1 MLRRI
6 ARSMTLLALGVAV
19 VAPSGAAPTPA
30 VTPPKTQSSPPATPK
45 SKVSKT
51 SARNATKNPHTAANR
66 TAAAPRRVT
75 VTPGVPVI
83 HSVHRG
89 TLTGTVTNGRGGTV
103 AGALVRLH
111 RAGGSSIN
119 RHVHPA
125 FATRTDS
132 RGNFRLGLIR
142 AKVYKLSAGKKGVG
156 HANRAVRVR
165 SNSVTHVNVP
175 LGGAAKKHKKH
186 HHRR

>member
-1 MLRRI
+1 MLRHV
-6 ARSMTLLALGVAV
+6 AKSLTLLALGVAI
-19 VAPSGAAPTPA
+19 VAPSGAAPTSTVPGA
-30 VTPPKTQSSPPATPK
+30 KPESSAASTPK
-45 SKVSKT
+45 SKASKT

-66 TAAAPRRVT
+66 STSAPRRAT
-75 VTPGVPVI
+75 VTPGVPIV

-89 TLTGTVTNGRGGTV
+89 TLTGTVTNGKGGTV
-103 AGALVRLH
+103 PGAVVRLH
-111 RAGGSSIN
+111 RADGSSVN

-125 FATRTDS
+125 FATTTDS

-156 HANRAVRVR
+156 HASRAVRVHT
-165 SNSVTHVNVP
+165 NSITHVNVP
-175 LGGAAKKHKKH
+175 LAGAAKKHKKH